1 MIDNASISDSFSLL
15 SKLSDI
21 QGENEFK
28 VKSYANAAFAID
40 KLTMQLSSLNPG
52 EIASIRGIGS
62 SNAQKIHELFE
73 SGKLETLDQLINETP
88 AGVLD
93 MLSIKGI
100 GPKKIRTIWKEMEI
114 ESLGELLYACKEN
127 RLKLYK
133 GFGEKTQQQV
143 IDNIEF
149 FQKNQ
154 GRFLYAQTE
163 VLLPVFT
170 DWLND
175 VFPNHPFF
183 ITGQY
188 IQQLEIIDYI
198 TWVTTA
204 DFELIQAVFQA
215 STGYVLKEK
224 KEDYT
229 IWSTPAGP
237 DWIIHSSDSNS
248 ITEKIIQLSCDEQV
262 WNRIKPHPSIQASD
276 ETTWFELNKIPHIPP
291 FVRDNIIQTER
302 ILSGDH
308 PTWITPANIHGIIH
322 CHSMWSD
329 GKNTIREM
337 ALEAID
343 RKFDYM
349 VISDHSQSAFY
360 ASGLTPERVKAQ
372 HKEIDQLNRE
382 LAPFKIFKS
391 IESDILGDGSL
402 DYTQEILHQFDLVIA
417 SIHSNLKMTEE
428 KAMTRLLNAV
438 QNPFTSILGH
448 PTGRLLLSRNGY
460 PVNHDQLID
469 ACVEHNVVIEI
480 NAHPSRLDLDWR
492 FISQAVQK
500 NAMLSIN
507 PDAHQ
512 LEGFDDIRY
521 GVFVAQK
528 SMLKPENNLSSF
540 KLEAMEAFIETQK
553 RKRP

>member
-21 QGENEFK
+21 HGENEFK

-40 KLTMQLSSLNPG
+40 KLTVQLSSLNPS

-62 SNAQKIHELFE
+62 SNAQKIHDLFQ
-73 SGKLETLDQLINETP
+73 SGKLESLDQLIKDTP
-88 AGVLD
+88 PGVLD

-154 GRFLYAQTE
+154 GKFLYAQAE
-163 VLLPVFT
+163 SLLPVFT

-175 VFPNHPFF
+175 AFPNHPFF
-183 ITGQY
+183 ISGQY
-188 IQQLEIIDYI
+188 IQQLEIIDYL

-204 DFELIQAVFQA
+204 NVALVQEVLEAT
-215 STGYVLKEK
+215 SGYELKEK
-224 KEDYT
+224 KDHFSV
-229 IWSTPAGP
+229 WSTPVGP
-237 DWIIHSSDSNS
+237 HWIIHNSEPYS
-248 ITEKIIQLSCDEQV
+248 ITEKVIELSCAEQV
-262 WNRIKPHPSIQASD
+262 WNRIKPNSTIQALD
-276 ETTWFELNKIPHIPP
+276 EKTWFELNKIPNIPA
-291 FVRDNIIQTER
+291 FVRDNIVQAEKF
-302 ILSGDH
+302 LSNEQ
-308 PTWITPANIHGIIH
+308 PTYITPENIHGIIH

-329 GKNTIREM
+329 GKNTLKEM
-337 ALEAID
+337 ALEAIE
-343 RKFDYM
+343 RKLDYM

-372 HKEIDQLNRE
+372 HKEIDQLNLE

-428 KAMTRLLNAV
+428 KAMTRLLNAI

-469 ACVEHNVVIEI
+469 ACVKHNVVIEI

-528 SMLKPENNLSSF
+528 AMLKPENNLSSF
-540 KLEAMEAFIETQK
+540 KLDAIESFIETQK
-553 RKRP
+553 TKRP